1 MSIAKDNY
9 FAYICVKCKFY
20 SKTEYFRMP
29 FKEGQQ
35 KTGGRQKGT
44 ANKAT
49 TAVRQLLKGKFE
61 AYFNGGLFD
70 ADLAELEA
78 KDRLDTML
86 KIAPFIL
93 PKLQSTS
100 IDTSSDLNA
109 VTISFNKK
117 DNT

>member
-1 MSIAKDNY
+1 MAKFEKGHNL
-9 FAYICVKCKFY
+9 AK
-20 SKTEYFRMP
+20 
-29 FKEGQQ
+29 
-35 KTGGRQKGT
+35 GRPKGS
-44 ANKAT
+44 ANKTT

-61 AYFNGGLFD
+61 QYFNGGLFD